1 MWGAENWG
9 LVAFG
14 GFMSLVS
21 SILYMWGGTAMSWG
35 GKKWLRRF
43 LGSFVLAVA
52 ASVVAVVLAKW
63 DWRYIIMYPCLVAGF
78 SLGYGAGTTSAKIY
92 KRTVFA
98 FGVLTACIVG
108 AWIAGFTPS
117 ANLVLG
123 LATATGMTSV
133 ALGVWNPFSN
143 APLEQ
148 YIICQLLT
156 LYVPFWA
163 FVR

>member
-1 MWGAENWG
+1 MWGTENWG

-14 GFMSLVS
+14 GFLSLVS

-52 ASVVAVVLAKW
+52 ASVIAVVLTKW
-63 DWRYIIMYPCLVAGF
+63 DWRYLIIYPCLATGF
-78 SLGYGAGTTSAKIY
+78 SLGYGADTTGVKIR
-92 KRTVFA
+92 KRTIFA
-98 FGVLTACIVG
+98 LGVLTACVVG
-108 AWIAGFTPS
+108 AWIAGWTAS
-117 ANLVLG
+117 ALLVLG
-123 LATATGMTSV
+123 LCFVTGLTSV
-133 ALGVWNPFSN
+133 ALGVWNPFNN

-148 YIICQLLT
+148 YLICQLLT